1 MGAIVHRVGHSVG
14 ACRRAQ
20 GECRGLDRNCAALA
34 IRRVSF
40 VAAAIFLLAGVW
52 LVAPVALAQPTAP
65 TAAGVPTPLTV
76 RVIARGGKFLG
87 DDVGGALVTIR
98 DVDTG
103 EVLASGITHGGSG
116 PATIMTAARDRSQ
129 PIPIED
135 GANSAARFDV
145 VLMLTRPHRVEITA
159 IGPLA
164 LGDRGH
170 ASAQTWLAPGF
181 SFSQSGSDRLDGFLL
196 EIPGL
201 SVTVEKP
208 AFHFLPE
215 KIDPSAP
222 YEIRANVTMM
232 CGCPIG
238 TELWPA
244 SDFSVVAHIEHDGRT
259 SEVPLVLDDSD
270 PPFAPSQ
277 FVARDWR
284 PDTLGVFDITVVAY
298 QESSGNLGVG
308 HSSLI
313 LTDR

>member
-1 MGAIVHRVGHSVG
+1 MI
-14 ACRRAQ
+14 
-20 GECRGLDRNCAALA
+20 
-34 IRRVSF
+34 
-40 VAAAIFLLAGVW
+40 AIFLLSSLW
-52 LVAPVALAQPTAP
+52 LIAPDAIAQPATQP
-65 TAAGVPTPLTV
+65 AAGVPTPLTV

-87 DDVGGALVTIR
+87 DDVGGALVSVR

-103 EVLASGITHGGSG
+103 EVLASGTTRGGSG
-116 PATIMTAARDRSQ
+116 PSTIMTASRDRSQ

-135 GANSAARFDV
+135 GANTAARFDV
-145 VLMLTRPHRVEITA
+145 VLMLTRPRLVEIAA

-170 ASAQTWLAPGF
+170 ASARAWLVPGF
-181 SFSQSGSDRLDGFLL
+181 SFSPRGSDRLDGFLL

-215 KIDPSAP
+215 KIDPTAP

-244 SDFSVVAHIEHDGRT
+244 SDFSVVAYIEHNGRQ
-259 SEVPLVLDDSD
+259 SKVPLVLDDTN
-270 PPFAPSQ
+270 PPYAPSQ

-284 PDTLGVFDITVVAY
+284 PGSLGVFDLSIVAY
-298 QESSGNLGVG
+298 QESTGNLGVG
-308 HSSLI
+308 RSSLI